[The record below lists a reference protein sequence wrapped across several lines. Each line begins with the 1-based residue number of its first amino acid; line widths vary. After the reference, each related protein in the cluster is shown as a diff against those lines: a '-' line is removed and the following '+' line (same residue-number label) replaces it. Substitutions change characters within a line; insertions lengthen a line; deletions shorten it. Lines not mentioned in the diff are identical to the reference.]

1 MDKFL
6 GEVMKKKHTLLAN
19 GNFLQYPVNRES
31 VSFTGTVRETG
42 EPFFF
47 RIYDRD
53 LFLYLLSTLR
63 NIRRE
68 KAEM

>member
-31 VSFTGTVRETG
+31 VSFTGTVREQASRSSSGFTTG
-42 EPFFF
+42 
-47 RIYDRD
+47 
-53 LFLYLLSTLR
+53 SCSCTCCTS
-63 NIRRE
+63 
-68 KAEM
+68 